1 MFRVY
6 DCVVHE
12 HDLRLV
18 VVAGV
23 ICLLASYIAFAYFEQ
38 ARRDVA
44 RKAQWAALAAV
55 VSGLGIW
62 ATHFVAMLAYEPDV
76 PVGYDFTTTLASVAA
91 AVLVTGMGWGI
102 ALIKRP
108 AMALMGGAVIGAG
121 VATMHYIG
129 MAAVEIAGIMVW
141 DRPLV
146 TASVV
151 LGIILAAAAVRASL
165 RDTRAGTRLAPFLL
179 TLGICSLHFTAMA
192 AVSLYPGSAQAA
204 PAGTVDSHTLAV
216 AVTVVIMMILFA
228 GFGVLWFERRL
239 TRVMLAEAE
248 QRTALADQILQAA
261 AEREALTFQLQ
272 REAAITS
279 ASLEN
284 MLHGLSVYDK
294 NERLVTFNRAY
305 GELYGIPDRLLVT
318 GAQLIDIRE
327 YLTFRGTFVDGSK
340 FNRDVHAALAEGG
353 GRVEAQLSDGR
364 IVEVRARPMPAG
376 GWLAT
381 HEDVTEARKVA
392 SEIAYLASHDSLTGL
407 PNRTTFA
414 TRLAEALA
422 EGGEAGLAVVMVDLD
437 RFKEVNDTLG
447 HPFGDAIL
455 RVTAERLRGLMGPSD
470 VVTRLG
476 GDEFA
481 LIQRGVDGEEAPSVL
496 AQRIIDA
503 LDQPF
508 DFEGHTIVIGAS
520 VGICLAPRDG
530 TDSGELLKKSD
541 LALYRA
547 KEESRGAFRFFEPG
561 MDSRLRERRDVEADL
576 RTAIQEG
583 QFEVHYQP
591 LLDVRTGRIGC
602 FEALVRWNHPTR
614 GVIQPNDFI
623 SIAEHTSLI
632 IPIGEWVLRQ
642 ACHDASRWPENVRV
656 AVNLSPAQF
665 KRGDLI
671 AATMN
676 ALASAQLAPER
687 LELEITETVLLHD
700 EAWVRSALERL
711 NALGVRIA
719 LDDFGTGYSSLS
731 YLRSFPFDKI
741 KIDRSFVAEVGNRAD
756 SRAIIQA
763 TIQLSEKLGMETTAE
778 GVETEEQYDI
788 LVAEGCTHIQG
799 FRISCAVPAL
809 DVEGLL
815 STYNPVAE
823 PAISTE
829 VADILGRV
837 A

>member
-6 DCVVHE
+6 DCIVQE

-38 ARRDVA
+38 ARRDA
-44 RKAQWAALAAV
+44 PSKAQWTALAAL

-76 PVGYDFTTTLASVAA
+76 PVGYDVATTLASVAA
-91 AVLVTGMGWGI
+91 AVLIAGLGWGI
-102 ALIKRP
+102 ALIRRP
-108 AMALMGGAVIGAG
+108 TMAWVGGAVIGGG
-121 VATMHYIG
+121 VATMHYLG
-129 MAAVEIAGIMVW
+129 MAAVEIGGRLIW
-141 DRPLV
+141 DRTLV
-146 TASVV
+146 IVSVV
-151 LGIILAAAAVRASL
+151 LGAALASAAVRASL
-165 RDTRAGTRLAPFLL
+165 RNTRVGTRLAPLLL
-179 TLGICSLHFTAMA
+179 TLAICSLHFTAMA
-192 AVSLYPGSAQAA
+192 AVSLYPGPANAA
-204 PAGTVDSHTLAV
+204 PAGTVDSHTLAI
-216 AVTVVIMMILFA
+216 AVTVAISLILLA
-228 GFGVLWFERRL
+228 GFGTLWFERRL
-239 TRVMLAEAE
+239 TRVRLAEAE
-248 QRTALADQILQAA
+248 QRAALAEQILQAA
-261 AEREALTFQLQ
+261 AEREALTAQLQ

-284 MLHGLSVYDK
+284 MVHGLSVYDGD
-294 NERLVTFNRAY
+294 ERLVTFNRVY
-305 GELYGIPDRLLVT
+305 GELYGIPERLLVAGT
-318 GAQLIDIRE
+318 ELTSIRE
-327 YLTFRGTFVDGSK
+327 YLAFRGTFTDGLK
-340 FNRDVHAALAEGG
+340 YNRDLRTALAAGG
-353 GRVEAQLSDGR
+353 GRVEAELGDGR
-364 IVEVRARPMPAG
+364 IVEVRVRPMPSG

-381 HEDVTEARKVA
+381 HEDVTEARKTA
-392 SEIAYLASHDSLTGL
+392 SEIAHMAAHDALTGL

-422 EGGEAGLAVVMVDLD
+422 EAEQPNLAVVMVDLD

-447 HPFGDAIL
+447 HSFGDAIL
-455 RVTAERLRGLMGPSD
+455 RVTAERLRALVGTSD
-470 VVTRLG
+470 IVTRLG

-481 LIQRGVDGEEAPSVL
+481 LIQRGVADEEAPAAL
-496 AQRIIDA
+496 AGKIIDA

-508 DFEGHTIVIGAS
+508 EFEGHTIVIGAS

-530 TDSGELLKKSD
+530 SESDELLKRSD

-547 KEESRGAFRFFEPG
+547 KEESRGSFRFFEPG
-561 MDSRLRERRDVEADL
+561 MDSRLRKRRDVEADL
-576 RTAIQEG
+576 RTAIREG

-591 LLDVRTGRIGC
+591 LLDVRTGTIGC

-614 GVIQPNDFI
+614 GVIQPTDFI

-642 ACHDASRWPENVRV
+642 ACRDASGWPENVRV

-676 ALASAQLAPER
+676 ALAAAQLAPER

-741 KIDRSFVAEVGNRAD
+741 KIDRSFVAEVVDRAD

-778 GVETEEQYDI
+778 GVETGEQYDI
-788 LVAEGCTHIQG
+788 LVAEGCTHVQG
-799 FRISCAVPAL
+799 FRISRAVPAA
-809 DVEGLL
+809 DVQGLL
-815 STYNPVAE
+815 STYNPAVSSTAAE
-823 PAISTE
+823 E
-829 VADILGRV
+829 VLGRV